1 MITIVIRKRGGE
13 DFEAFLQGEASVV
26 GRGTTSDAAV
36 GDLVRSHGDRFS
48 ITVVAA
54 SKAPVSARVSVSP
67 GLIRT

>member
-1 MITIVIRKRGGE
+1 LTTIVIRKRGE